1 MKKRIIILI
10 IILAIIFCFVL
21 LWMFNSKKAD
31 TQITWCSS
39 VNGENFVEAENLRI
53 TAKGFFKDTISDE
66 EFSYM
71 QIDEDTKQNIN
82 RVITEKG
89 YYTLVEMTRLD
100 GKEMVEPNIQ
110 YFVYDNNKNIIASSL
125 YYMKGAK
132 TNSLL
137 KEIIKR
143 QYNSSKSPNDII
155 KEHIIDAMG
164 WTLAPVWSNENS
176 VMFIIIARDSMES
189 QESKLDLSKINVLIV
204 NPTYKDVETKE
215 KIELENFIFE
225 NTIEIDK

>member
-1 MKKRIIILI
+1 MKKRIIIVI
-10 IILAIIFCFVL
+10 IILAIIFCLVL
-21 LWMFNSKKAD
+21 FWMFNSKKAD

-53 TAKGFFKDTISDE
+53 TVKGFFKDTISDE

-164 WTLAPVWSNENS
+164 WILAPVWSNENS